1 MSPEPVRKWQG
12 ALRRAAHPHHPQ
24 EPSFL
29 FLPPCAPSSTT
40 TPLAHEHIQPSK
52 MAENWLRKTSE
63 LLPLRFASWVVSEE
77 VRPLPKPA
85 QSQQQ
90 ETPRSRR
97 GNCPGRAR
105 GTGSPPRQQESG
117 ADRLRAFRDPLS
129 GDEERGTASSTLGP
143 SSDFLLHARAA
154 LARASTLPALL
165 GRCLHAPDSEVTRR
179 SRTPPRLLY
188 VFPREL
194 AEGGC
199 FPSCWAGGGLS
210 TFPAI
215 SRASQGLAFFYFQ
228 IPSRRKACLLL
239 SPVLL

>member
-1 MSPEPVRKWQG
+1 
-12 ALRRAAHPHHPQ
+12 
-24 EPSFL
+24 
-29 FLPPCAPSSTT
+29 
-40 TPLAHEHIQPSK
+40 

-117 ADRLRAFRDPLS
+117 AALLGAFRDPLS
-129 GDEERGTASSTLGP
+129 GEEERGTASSTLGP
-143 SSDFLLHARAA
+143 SNDFLLHARAA

-165 GRCLHAPDSEVTRR
+165 GRCLQAPDSEVTRR
-179 SRTPPRLLY
+179 SRTTAASALRISPGARRGRVLSQLLGRRWPQH
-188 VFPREL
+188 FPRNQQ
-194 AEGGC
+194 G
-199 FPSCWAGGGLS
+199 
-210 TFPAI
+210 I
-215 SRASQGLAFFYFQ
+215 SRSC
-228 IPSRRKACLLL
+228 ILLL
-239 SPVLL
+239 PDSFTEESVFTAKSSFALVMYGFQQNSWNLLFTSRGRGYRNTSHLQVSDTPAGFLLMCSV